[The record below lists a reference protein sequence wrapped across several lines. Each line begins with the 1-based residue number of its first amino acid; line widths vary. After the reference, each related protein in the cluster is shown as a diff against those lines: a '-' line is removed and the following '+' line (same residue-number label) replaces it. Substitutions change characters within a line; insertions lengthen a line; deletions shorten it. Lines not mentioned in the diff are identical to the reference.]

1 MSSEPIDKRQ
11 LDHLSRV
18 LAVIIAE
25 NGDYSHVDKLAYVVS
40 PDLAVYYLREALRDY
55 SSLLSKT
62 SWENIQARGEAERIR
77 MDLVEKALDAI
88 LELRD
93 PREVRRVVSAIA
105 AKALA
110 RANLLRATMRVE
122 EVAG

>member
-1 MSSEPIDKRQ
+1 MDKYL

-18 LAVIIAE
+18 LAVVIAE
-25 NGDYSHVDKLAYVVS
+25 NGDYSHVDKLGYVVS

-55 SSLLSKT
+55 SSLQAKT
-62 SWENIQARGEAERIR
+62 VWNNPLAKKEAEKIK
-77 MDLVEKALDAI
+77 MDLVEKALDKIIAVD
-88 LELRD
+88 D
-93 PREVRRVVSAIA
+93 PREIRRIVSAVA

-110 RANLLRATMRVE
+110 RANLLRTKPVEE

>member
-1 MSSEPIDKRQ
+1 MSSEPLDKH
-11 LDHLSRV
+11 LIDHLSRV
-18 LAVIIAE
+18 LAVVIAE
-25 NGDYSHVDKLAYVVS
+25 NGDYSHVDKLGYVIS
-40 PDLAVYYLREALRDY
+40 PDLAVYYLREALRDF

-62 SWENIQARGEAERIR
+62 AWENIGAKIEAERIR

-88 LELRD
+88 LGLKD
-93 PREVRRVVSAIA
+93 PREVRKTVSAIA

-110 RANLLRATMRVE
+110 RANMLRARNESE